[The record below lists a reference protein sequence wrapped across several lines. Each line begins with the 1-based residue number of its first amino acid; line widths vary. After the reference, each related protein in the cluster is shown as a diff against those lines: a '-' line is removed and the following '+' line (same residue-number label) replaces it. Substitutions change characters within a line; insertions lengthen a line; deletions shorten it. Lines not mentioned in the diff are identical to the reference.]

1 MNIRP
6 SLRLRAII
14 RPSFSMKHPPS
25 LKRTCMPCSTIWP
38 TETKFFVMVST
49 CKTFLMY
56 VWLPSL
62 LNGTLPMCR
71 IRWVVSSPALN
82 ITGLIR
88 SSKVLKPFLMRHRM
102 VRDTG
107 VDKPY
112 VFRIGGTSQSG
123 GQHRICSMS
132 HHKHSSMVVIVG
144 VGGIIGELS
153 ACVSRHT
160 LPLSALSFMVA
171 DFTAISAFSWVVLS
185 AWTIVKPPPFLLIG
199 CIRQRIVI
207 HYMRAWPNRL
217 DGVVNHNILYRSR
230 KLLFRENDSR
240 N

>member
-38 TETKFFVMVST
+38 TETKFFVMVGT

-62 LNGTLPMCR
+62 SNGTLPMCR

-112 VFRIGGTSQSG
+112 VFRIGGTSRSTG
-123 GQHRICSMS
+123 WHRIFSVSQYECSAI
-132 HHKHSSMVVIVG
+132 VFIVG
-144 VGGIIGELS
+144 PDRSGRNPT
-153 ACVSRHT
+153 VSDENRKQG
-160 LPLSALSFMVA
+160 L
-171 DFTAISAFSWVVLS
+171 ISAR
-185 AWTIVKPPPFLLIG
+185 VKS
-199 CIRQRIVI
+199 
-207 HYMRAWPNRL
+207 L
-217 DGVVNHNILYRSR
+217 DGQKLVQFLTVRANHERNR
-230 KLLFRENDSR
+230 DSLR
-240 N
+240 DEASDF